1 MTAEKGYL
9 ATQLTNLSL
18 YDEIVAWFY
27 TRFGS
32 NIAFFKYIYV
42 GKILK

>member
-1 MTAEKGYL
+1 L

-32 NIAFFKYIYV
+32 NIAFFKIYLCW
-42 GKILK
+42 KNIKMILIY